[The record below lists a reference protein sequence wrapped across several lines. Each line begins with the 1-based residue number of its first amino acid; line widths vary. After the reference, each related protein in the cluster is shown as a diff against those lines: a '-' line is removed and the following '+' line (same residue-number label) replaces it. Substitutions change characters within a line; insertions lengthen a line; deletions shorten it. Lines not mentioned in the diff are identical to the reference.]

1 MEPTGYDMAV
11 AAFKAALA
19 LVAAFFW
26 LYAINRW
33 LWAAVI
39 TLVALAVFVFVSLW
53 AMFLGV

>member
-19 LVAAFFW
+19 LVAGIFW
-26 LYAINRW
+26 LYAVNRW

-39 TLVALAVFVFVSLW
+39 TLVALGVFMFFSLW
-53 AMFLGV
+53 VTFLGV